1 MNVKRE
7 TSDSINSEMSN
18 VAYAYDA
25 EGYYIGL
32 VRRQIHPKKEKADAG
47 IYLLPANSTA
57 LKPVFM
63 ENFKPKF
70 DGVKWNLEAI
80 RAVVPKVPEKV
91 EYSDLRQEILD
102 QAVESVESVVSV
114 RVQKSLDEKIGSFLE
129 NQSKYQ
135 GDILGECRAIMIDE
149 GDRVF
154 AEVRQE
160 LMKYTAALTDHLQE
174 IHNLHTEIQNRHA
187 ETLMMASQVESRFE
201 VLNRVVP
208 ESPGLWAKL
217 LGMFVSK
224 AESSA
229 DEEILPQLPEKRL
242 DDQG

>member
-1 MNVKRE
+1 MKIFGETLKDVK
-7 TSDSINSEMSN
+7 SEMSN
-18 VAYAYDA
+18 IAYAYDA
-25 EGYYIGL
+25 DGYYIGL
-32 VRRQIHPKKEKADAG
+32 VRRQLHPKKEKADAG

-80 RAVVPKVPEKV
+80 RTVVPKVADKV

-102 QAVESVESVVSV
+102 QAVQSVESVVSV
-114 RVQKSLDEKIGSFLE
+114 RVQKSLDEKISSFLE

-135 GDILGECRAIMIDE
+135 GDVLGECRAIMIEE

-154 AEVRQE
+154 TEVRQE

-224 AESSA
+224 AENSA
-229 DEEILPQLPEKRL
+229 VEETLPQLPDARY